1 MTGKRDNPELRLH
14 ITILHY
20 LLAVLPLEAADTL
33 IHIPNGEKRT
43 PATGALLKRM
53 GVRRGVEDLQFIY
66 ETSVYAVEVK
76 PKGEYQSRFQKDRQR
91 TVVRAGGFY
100 AVVQH
105 TDEMKE
111 LLGHWGIPTREVK
124 T

>member
-1 MTGKRDNPELRLH
+1 M
-14 ITILHY
+14 
-20 LLAVLPLEAADTL
+20 AVLPLEAADTL

-53 GVRRGVEDLQFIY
+53 GVRRGVEDLQFLWAGG
-66 ETSVYAVEVK
+66 VYAVEVK

-91 TVVRAGGFY
+91 TVVRAGGVY
-100 AVVQH
+100 AVVRH

-111 LLGHWGIPTREVK
+111 LLGHWGIKTREVR